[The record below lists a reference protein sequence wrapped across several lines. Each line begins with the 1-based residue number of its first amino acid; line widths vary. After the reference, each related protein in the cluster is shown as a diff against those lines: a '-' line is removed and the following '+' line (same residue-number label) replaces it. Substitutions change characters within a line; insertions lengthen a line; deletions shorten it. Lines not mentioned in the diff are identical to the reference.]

1 MFNEILPPKQFVFR
15 KVLSDQH
22 YLMVMLKNFKETAD
36 KVEEF
41 GTFLRT
47 FLKHSVAWII
57 IY

>member
-1 MFNEILPPKQFVFR
+1 MFNSILSPKQFVFR
-15 KVLSDQH
+15 KFLSHQH

-36 KVEEF
+36 KGEEF
-41 GTFLRT
+41 GAFLQT